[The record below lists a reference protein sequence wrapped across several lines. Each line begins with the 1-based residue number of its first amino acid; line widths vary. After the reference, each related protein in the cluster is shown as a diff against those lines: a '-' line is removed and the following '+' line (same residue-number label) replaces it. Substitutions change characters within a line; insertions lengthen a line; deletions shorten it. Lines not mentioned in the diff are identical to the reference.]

1 MSSDSSDEIEEIC
14 SKITAWLSQEGLFKE
29 RVKDEKLS
37 VHLAAEFPA
46 RSGRHVNIIQPKGRE
61 DVVIVFSRIRLAD
74 THKKALHALHPK
86 TRERLIWDMRYTLLF
101 QESSF
106 EMEPPGGDLESIRF
120 TREIFYDGLTKN
132 KLMEALREN
141 LKCELFVVWKFQE
154 VFGEGQ
160 VSKQGEP
167 PEPMYC

>member
-1 MSSDSSDEIEEIC
+1 MSSEEIEETC
-14 SKITAWLSQEGLFKE
+14 NKIIAWLSQEGLFKE
-29 RVKDEKLS
+29 SVQDENLS
-37 VHLAAEFPA
+37 FHLAAEFPA
-46 RSGRHVNIIQPKGRE
+46 RSGRHVNVIQPKGRE

-74 THKKALHALHPK
+74 MHKKALHAMPPK
-86 TRERLIWDMRYTLLF
+86 TKERLLWEMRYALLF

-106 EMEPPGGDLESIRF
+106 EMEPPGGDLEGIRF
-120 TREIFYDGLTKN
+120 SREIYYDGLTKN

-167 PEPMYC
+167 PEPMYR

>member
-1 MSSDSSDEIEEIC
+1 MSSAELDETC
-14 SKITAWLSQEGLFKE
+14 GKITAWLTQEGLFKE
-29 RVKDEKLS
+29 RVQDEKLS
-37 VHLAAEFPA
+37 FHLACEYPA
-46 RSGRHVNIIQPKGRE
+46 HSGRHVNVIQPKGRE

-74 THKKALHALHPK
+74 SHKKALQGLHPK
-86 TRERLIWDMRYTLLF
+86 ARERFMWDMRYALLF
-101 QESSF
+101 RESSF
-106 EMEPPGGDLESIRF
+106 EMEPPGEDLESIRF

-154 VFGEGQ
+154 AFGDGQ
-160 VSKQGEP
+160 GCRQCEP

>member
-1 MSSDSSDEIEEIC
+1 MSSDAIEEIC
-14 SKITAWLSQEGLFKE
+14 NKITVWLSQEGLFKE
-29 RVKDEKLS
+29 RVQDEKLY

-74 THKKALHALHPK
+74 THKKALRALHPK
-86 TRERLIWDMRYTLLF
+86 TRERLLWEMRYTLLF

-154 VFGEGQ
+154 VFGEGP

>member
-1 MSSDSSDEIEEIC
+1 MAKIAE
-14 SKITAWLSQEGLFKE
+14 KITAWLTQEGLFRE
-29 RVKDEKLS
+29 QVQDENLS
-37 VHLAAEFPA
+37 LHLACEYPA

-74 THKKALHALHPK
+74 RHKKALQSLHPK
-86 TRERLIWDMRYTLLF
+86 AKERFLWDMRYALLF
-101 QESSF
+101 RESSF
-106 EMEPPGGDLESIRF
+106 EMEPSGGDLESIRF

-132 KLMEALREN
+132 RLMEALKEN
-141 LKCELFVVWKFQE
+141 LKCELYVVWKFQE

-160 VSKQGEP
+160 ASRQGEP